1 MKIQAVCGAGI
12 GTSVILKSNLD
23 RVIAKLG
30 LDAEVEAVSI
40 SEAIRPESKVQVIFT
55 TPEVIEKLSGLRAE
69 VVEVENI
76 FDLEELEFKVQAS
89 LG

>member
-1 MKIQAVCGAGI
+1 MKIHAVCGAGI

-23 RVIAKLG
+23 RVVSKLG
-30 LDAEVEAVSI
+30 LEADVEAVSI
-40 SEAIRPESKVQVIFT
+40 SEAIKPESKAQVIFT
-55 TPEVIEKLSGLRAE
+55 TPELVEKLAGLRAE

-76 FDLEELEFKVQAS
+76 FDLAELEFKVQAS

>member
-1 MKIQAVCGAGI
+1 MKIHAVCGAGI

-30 LDAEVEAVSI
+30 LEAEVEAVSI
-40 SEAIRPESKVQVIFT
+40 SEATLPESKAQVIFT
-55 TPEVIEKLSGLRAE
+55 TPEVVDKLSGLRAE
-69 VVEVENI
+69 VIEVENI
-76 FDLEELEFKVQAS
+76 FDLAELEFKVQAS